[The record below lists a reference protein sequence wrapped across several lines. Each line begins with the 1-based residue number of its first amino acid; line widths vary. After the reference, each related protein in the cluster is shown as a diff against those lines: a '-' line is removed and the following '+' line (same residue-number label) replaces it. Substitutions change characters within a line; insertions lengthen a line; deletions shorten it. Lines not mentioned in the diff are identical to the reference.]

1 MKIALS
7 SLPRR
12 MVRALGL
19 AGLVAGIG
27 IAVAAPSGKRTD
39 IVPYLEVQQVLSADF
54 NDGDVLTYTSLAA
67 GVDGRVTTRRVQAQ
81 ASYRYERR
89 IAWEGELADE
99 DVHTGIAQARA
110 EVIPNMLAIQAGAL
124 ATRAR
129 ASGNSPIFGF
139 STADSRNLVDVYSV
153 YAGPDFSTRAG
164 LLDLAASYRLGYVKV
179 DDNSLAGLPLA
190 PGAPLLDR
198 YNSSTNHTA
207 NFSVGMA
214 PGHLPFGWT
223 VSGGYAREDVNRLD
237 QEYEGRF
244 IRGDVIYPVTP
255 TLALTGGVG
264 YEKIDS
270 SSQDYLRGADG
281 LPILTAGGNL
291 IPDPTRPRLLSYDQ
305 SGIIWDAGVIWRP
318 SRRTELQAR
327 VGRRYGDMTYTG
339 SLQHRFP
346 SGYAI
351 TGSVYDTIDS
361 FGRIIVA
368 DLARAPTNFR
378 TNRNPFNSG
387 GIGGIGG
394 CVFGT
399 EAGTGVCFDDA
410 VNAITDRTFRH
421 RGVDLVFSG
430 GRGPWS
436 FGIGANYAQRKY
448 SQPSFANGFSLDR
461 LKDESFTISGNLNRA
476 LSRTSGLAFDAY
488 ASWFDRSVSGFDT
501 SFGAGATASYH
512 RSLFYDRLQAQ
523 AAIGV
528 FTTDSGLEDATAAQA
543 LIGLRYSF

>member
-1 MKIALS
+1 
-7 SLPRR
+7 
-12 MVRALGL
+12 
-19 AGLVAGIG
+19 
-27 IAVAAPSGKRTD
+27 
-39 IVPYLEVQQVLSADF
+39 
-54 NDGDVLTYTSLAA
+54 
-67 GVDGRVTTRRVQAQ
+67 
-81 ASYRYERR
+81 
-89 IAWEGELADE
+89 
-99 DVHTGIAQARA
+99 
-110 EVIPNMLAIQAGAL
+110 
-124 ATRAR
+124 
-129 ASGNSPIFGF
+129 
-139 STADSRNLVDVYSV
+139 
-153 YAGPDFSTRAG
+153 
-164 LLDLAASYRLGYVKV
+164 
-179 DDNSLAGLPLA
+179 
-190 PGAPLLDR
+190 
-198 YNSSTNHTA
+198 
-207 NFSVGMA
+207 
-214 PGHLPFGWT
+214 
-223 VSGGYAREDVNRLD
+223 
-237 QEYEGRF
+237 
-244 IRGDVIYPVTP
+244 
-255 TLALTGGVG
+255 
-264 YEKIDS
+264 
-270 SSQDYLRGADG
+270 
-281 LPILTAGGNL
+281 
-291 IPDPTRPRLLSYDQ
+291 
-305 SGIIWDAGVIWRP
+305 
-318 SRRTELQAR
+318 
-327 VGRRYGDMTYTG
+327 MTYTG

-368 DLARAPTNFR
+368 DLARTPTNFR

-410 VNAITDRTFRH
+410 VNAITDQTFRH